1 MNLLKLL
8 AVCFLL
14 LLISCS
20 PTPEPENRLAGK
32 VVRVVSGQT
41 VEIKLT
47 GASEITKVRIT
58 GIDAPDLRQ
67 EPWGKAAQEKLTE
80 LVRGMPVLIESELKK
95 RDRFN
100 RVDGHLWQDQ
110 TLISEQ
116 LVKSGCVLVN
126 DRYPHRYSKLLMES
140 QEYARLMGYGIW
152 NPQQAMRQTPQ
163 QFRSLNKK

>member
-8 AVCFLL
+8 AVCCLL
-14 LLISCS
+14 LLLSCS
-20 PTPEPENRLAGK
+20 AQPKRGKLLAAT
-32 VVRVVSGQT
+32 VTRVVSGQT
-41 VEIKLT
+41 VEVQLT

-67 EPWGKAAQEKLTE
+67 APWGKAAQAKLSE
-80 LVRGMPVLIESELKK
+80 LVLGMPVLIESELDQ

-100 RVDGHLWQDQ
+100 RLDAHLWQEE
-110 TLISEQ
+110 TLISQQ
-116 LVKSGCVLVN
+116 LVKLGSVLVN

-152 NPQQAMRQTPQ
+152 NPQQAMRQTPS
-163 QFRSLNKK
+163 QFRSQNNK